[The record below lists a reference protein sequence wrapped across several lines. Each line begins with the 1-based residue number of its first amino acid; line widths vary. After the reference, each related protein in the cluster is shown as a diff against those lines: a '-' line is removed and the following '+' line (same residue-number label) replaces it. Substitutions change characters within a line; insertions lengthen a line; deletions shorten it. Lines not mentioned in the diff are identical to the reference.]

1 MKKNNTILILTLMFL
16 CQIIYGQIT
25 TTKIAENKEVVSNS
39 QYDSLQNFLGESVYK
54 YIGQDLYLKGKPD
67 KEKKYGYDGFLLDY
81 TKSKT
86 ENSNVYK
93 KGDSYNSSYNELQGK
108 YFSVLCVYKHPKA
121 EVIQQL
127 YGTKYFLELK
137 DKKSGDKVYFEYD
150 SKYEHSFPFI
160 VVGFFEKQKKR
171 LVGEKFVL
179 CNKAME
185 DQIDIN
191 TGKLITKTSG
201 QKWECVDLTVD
212 EVYYELS
219 LVLKNSLNEKTTLS
233 YDYSFN
239 EYSKGRVY
247 FAKAADYYK
256 NKFGMTNW
264 LKILDNKVLVG
275 FTKEMAVLAWGKP
288 DKINNASYGEQWVY
302 DNQYLYFKNGKLTA
316 FN

>member
-1 MKKNNTILILTLMFL
+1 MRKINTILILTLMFL
-16 CQIIYGQIT
+16 CQLIYGQIT
-25 TTKIAENKEVVSNS
+25 TTKIAEKKEAVPNTK
-39 QYDSLQNFLGESVYK
+39 YDSLQNFLGESVYK

-67 KEKKYGYDGFLLDY
+67 KTKKFGYDGFLLDY
-81 TKSKT
+81 TKSIT
-86 ENSNVYK
+86 DISNVYK
-93 KGDSYNSSYNELQGK
+93 NIDGYNSDYDELQGK
-108 YFSVLCVYKHPKA
+108 YFNVLAIHKHPEA
-121 EVIQQL
+121 EKFSLL
-127 YGTKYFLELK
+127 YGTRYYMELK
-137 DKKSGDKVYFEYD
+137 EKKSGDIVFFDYD
-150 SKYEHSFPFI
+150 SKYEHTFPFI

-185 DQIDIN
+185 EQIDIN
-191 TGKLITKTSG
+191 TGKPITKNSG

-247 FAKAADYYK
+247 LAKAADYYK
-256 NKFGMTNW
+256 TKFGITNW
-264 LKILDNKVLVG
+264 LKILDNQILVG
-275 FTKEMAVLAWGKP
+275 FTKEMAKLAWGEP
-288 DKINNASYGEQWVY
+288 DKINSASYGEQWVY